1 MLRDEIQHERRQN
14 AGLLEAFNLNS
25 QAVKLTKRTSD
36 KLILVCKAIRSLVGN
51 RLDIQQSKKSFRKGI
66 ISFISLHV

>member
-1 MLRDEIQHERRQN
+1 MAFFLVWQCKAMLRDEMQHERMQN
-14 AGLLEAFNLNS
+14 AWSLEAFNLNS

-51 RLDIQQSKKSFRKGI
+51 QLDIQ
-66 ISFISLHV
+66 